1 MVVISE
7 APGPL
12 LALAELAED
21 AKRFA
26 RSAKAR
32 ATIDAYASDIAD
44 FERFCAIHGLS
55 SLPAEPQT
63 VGRYVSALAI
73 TGPAIPRLRLRTD
86 GAAAVDL
93 RPAAVSTI
101 RRRLVAVA
109 QQHRLLG
116 HASPTE
122 NAIVREIMQGIA
134 RELGTARKKKT
145 ALTLD
150 LLELVLRYA
159 GTDLMGLRDRALM
172 LVAFSGA
179 FRRSEVAA
187 LTVDDVRFEARGAA
201 ITLRRSKTDQEG
213 EGRVVAL
220 PRLGR
225 SVCCPV
231 AALETWLAQAGITS
245 GPVFRT
251 FSKRGD
257 LTENSIGGRD
267 VARIVQ
273 RLTAAA
279 RLDGDFAAHSLRA
292 GFVTSAARKKV
303 PEIDIARVTGHRS
316 FEVLRG
322 YVRDATLFVD
332 DSPLATII
340 AGTH

>member
-1 MVVISE
+1 MNVISE
-7 APGPL
+7 ATGT
-12 LALAELAED
+12 ALTLTALAED

-26 RSAKAR
+26 RAAKAS
-32 ATIDAYASDIAD
+32 ATIGAYASDVAD
-44 FERFCAIHGLS
+44 FERFCALHRLAA
-55 SLPAEPQT
+55 LPAAPQT
-63 VGRYVSALAI
+63 VGRYVSALAT
-73 TGPAIPRLRLRTD
+73 TGPANPRLRLRTD
-86 GAAAVDL
+86 GAAAVDV

-109 QQHRLLG
+109 QHHRLLG

-122 NAIVREIMQGIA
+122 NAIVREIMKGIA

-145 ALTLD
+145 ALTFD
-150 LLELVLRYA
+150 LLESVLRFA
-159 GTDLMGLRDRALM
+159 GPDLMGLRDRALM

-201 ITLRRSKTDQEG
+201 VTLRRSKTDQEG

-225 SVCCPV
+225 SACCPV
-231 AALETWLAQAGITS
+231 TALETWLSQAEITN

-251 FSKRGD
+251 FSMKGD
-257 LTENSIGGRD
+257 LTKNAIGGRD

-273 RLTAAA
+273 RLVAAA
-279 RLDGDFAAHSLRA
+279 GLEGDFAAHSLRA

-332 DSPLATII
+332 DSPMAII
-340 AGTH
+340 IGGRP

>member
-1 MVVISE
+1 M
-7 APGPL
+7 
-12 LALAELAED
+12 
-21 AKRFA
+21 FA
-26 RSAKAR
+26 
-32 ATIDAYASDIAD
+32 D
-44 FERFCAIHGLS
+44 
-55 SLPAEPQT
+55 
-63 VGRYVSALAI
+63 
-73 TGPAIPRLRLRTD
+73 
-86 GAAAVDL
+86 
-93 RPAAVSTI
+93 
-101 RRRLVAVA
+101 
-109 QQHRLLG
+109 
-116 HASPTE
+116 
-122 NAIVREIMQGIA
+122 
-134 RELGTARKKKT
+134 RKINS
-145 ALTLD
+145 LD
-150 LLELVLRYA
+150 LLESVLRYV
-159 GTDLMGLRDRALM
+159 GMDLMGLRDRALM

-201 ITLRRSKTDQEG
+201 VNLRRSKTDQEG

-225 SVCCPV
+225 STCCPV
-231 AALETWLAQAGITS
+231 AALETWLAQAGITD

-251 FSKRGD
+251 FSMRGD
-257 LTENSIGGRD
+257 LTSNAIGGRD

-273 RLTAAA
+273 RLAAA
-279 RLDGDFAAHSLRA
+279 AGLDGDFAAHSLRA

-340 AGTH
+340 GRG

>member
-1 MVVISE
+1 MELISE
-7 APGPL
+7 APGAS
-12 LALAELAED
+12 LALGELAAD

-26 RSAKAR
+26 RAAKAR
-32 ATIDAYASDIAD
+32 ATIDAYASDLAD
-44 FERFCAIHGLS
+44 FERFCALHGLAA
-55 SLPAEPQT
+55 LPAEPQT

-73 TGPAIPRLRLRTD
+73 TGPAIPRLRREPG
-86 GAAAVDL
+86 GATIVDI

-101 RRRLVAVA
+101 RRRLVAIA
-109 QQHRLLG
+109 QYHRLLG

-122 NAIVREIMQGIA
+122 NAIVCEIMKGIA

-145 ALTLD
+145 ALTFD
-150 LLELVLRYA
+150 LLKSVLRYA
-159 GTDLMGLRDRALM
+159 GPDLLGLRDRALM

-201 ITLRRSKTDQEG
+201 VNLRRSKTDQEG
-213 EGRVVAL
+213 QGRVVAL

-225 SVCCPV
+225 AACCPV
-231 AALETWLAQAGITS
+231 AALETWLARAGITA
-245 GPVFRT
+245 GPLFRT
-251 FSKRGD
+251 FSMKGA
-257 LTENSIGGRD
+257 LTEHSIEGRD

-273 RLTAAA
+273 RLVVAAG
-279 RLDGDFAAHSLRA
+279 LEGDFAAHSLRA

-316 FEVLRG
+316 FEILRG
-322 YVRDATLFVD
+322 YVRDATLFMN
-332 DSPLATII
+332 DSPLSVILSD
-340 AGTH
+340 

>member
-1 MVVISE
+1 MDVISE
-7 APGPL
+7 VTGTSRSPVWRKTPSASLGHQGQRDDRRLRKRRRRLRAGLCAPWACG
-12 LALAELAED
+12 AAGG
-21 AKRFA
+21 
-26 RSAKAR
+26 
-32 ATIDAYASDIAD
+32 ASD
-44 FERFCAIHGLS
+44 R
-55 SLPAEPQT
+55 
-63 VGRYVSALAI
+63 GRHVSALAI
-73 TGPAIPRLRLRTD
+73 AGPAIPRLRLRAD
-86 GAAAVDL
+86 GAAAVDM

-101 RRRLVAVA
+101 RRRLVAIA
-109 QQHRLLG
+109 QRHRLLG

-134 RELGTARKKKT
+134 RELGTARKKKS
-145 ALTLD
+145 ALTFD
-150 LLELVLRYA
+150 LLESVLRFA
-159 GTDLMGLRDRALM
+159 GPDLMGLRDRALM

-201 ITLRRSKTDQEG
+201 VNLRRSKTDQEG

-225 SVCCPV
+225 SACCPV
-231 AALETWLAQAGITS
+231 AARETWLAQGGITD

-251 FSKRGD
+251 CSMHGN
-257 LTENSIGGRD
+257 LTANAIGGGRG

-273 RLTAAA
+273 RLVEAAG
-279 RLDGDFAAHSLRA
+279 LDGDFAAHSLRA

-303 PEIDIARVTGHRS
+303 PEIDMTRVTGHRS

-322 YVRDATLFVD
+322 YVRDVTLFQD

-340 AGTH
+340 GMQHR